1 MAIISSNIGS
11 DINVRNVASLI
22 QGYPWVVVLLIGLVM
37 MDLEATYIDCPGPF
51 Y

>member
-1 MAIISSNIGS
+1 MIISSNTGS
-11 DINVRNVASLI
+11 DIDVWNVALLI

-37 MDLEATYIDCPGPF
+37 MDLEAAYIDCSGPF